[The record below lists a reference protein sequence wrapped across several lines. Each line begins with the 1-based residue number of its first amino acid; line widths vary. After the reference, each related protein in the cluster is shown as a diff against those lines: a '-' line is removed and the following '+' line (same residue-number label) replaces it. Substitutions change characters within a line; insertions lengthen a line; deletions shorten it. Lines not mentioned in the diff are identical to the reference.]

1 MVDTNFGM
9 TIIPELTTHHLNSSQ
24 QKRIRSFKSP
34 EPVREISLI
43 THREFLKAKLVQ
55 CLKDCI
61 LSVIPD
67 EMKHKKNLNIVEI

>member
-9 TIIPELTTHHLNSSQ
+9 TIIPELTTHHLTSSQ

-43 THREFLKAKLVQ
+43 THREFIKAKLIQ
-55 CLKDCI
+55 CLNDCI

-67 EMKHKKNLNIVEI
+67 EMKNKKNLNIVEI